1 MLSGSGHVGALGDRR
16 PGSGPEPAVPTPAL
30 LGLCPLGEVAWV
42 AKEEWV
48 SFVRFLSVV
57 VAETRYQRPWRIG
70 WDPGKGAGQEERV
83 RFPLASGASEGRHPR
98 GPCV

>member
-1 MLSGSGHVGALGDRR
+1 MG
-16 PGSGPEPAVPTPAL
+16 
-30 LGLCPLGEVAWV
+30 
-42 AKEEWV
+42 KEEWV

-83 RFPLASGASEGRHPR
+83 CSPLASADTPGDP
-98 GPCV
+98 